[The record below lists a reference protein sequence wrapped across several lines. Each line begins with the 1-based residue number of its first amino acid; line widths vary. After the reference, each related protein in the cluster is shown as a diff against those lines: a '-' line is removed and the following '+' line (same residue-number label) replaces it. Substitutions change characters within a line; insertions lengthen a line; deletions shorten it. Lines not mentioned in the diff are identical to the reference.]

1 MFLFFVLSFNAFSK
15 ILWLGNAAWDFWGVK
30 FWCRD
35 FFGFWVLPPFNHP
48 SHLKSGI
55 PPFPWGGRK
64 GLEKVIFLMLQ
75 RLYPCL
81 KSNIVGWIQVFSR
94 GGLMK
99 GGHLCRGAWGHT
111 EIPIWGKVSVFLY
124 LIFLS
129 ENAILFSLM
138 IECIYFT
145 SLQVFDVSCFNLW
158 GFIRTPWTPSRST
171 PEITLIGTDI
181 FTLFFHSTCNISLSE
196 IG

>member
-1 MFLFFVLSFNAFSK
+1 MARKCGMGFLGGQILVQRFFWVLSFAPIQSSQSLEIRNTP
-15 ILWLGNAAWDFWGVK
+15 
-30 FWCRD
+30 
-35 FFGFWVLPPFNHP
+35 LP
-48 SHLKSGI
+48 L
-55 PPFPWGGRK
+55 GGRE
-64 GLEKVIFLMLQ
+64 GLEKVIFLILQ

-158 GFIRTPWTPSRST
+158 GFIQTPWSPSRST

-181 FTLFFHSTCNISLSE
+181 FTPFFHSTCNISLSE